1 MKSFQMQFKKTA
13 PMDWCFACTRRSPIT
28 RLVAYNAS
36 CVGSERAMS
45 LFTQH
50 LFSNHRVKNL
60 FLKQM
65 GNEQQR
71 PACSSK
77 FRIADKR
84 KSKRRSRGARG
95 RFRVYLTPSKIQKKK
110 WRISWTDSK
119 GKEKHVDFGA
129 AGMSDFTKH
138 KDPRRMA
145 RYVGRHLGKGGFRKL
160 PKRARDLAQKD
171 KLSKSQKEELIK
183 IMIKVKSSP
192 KENWKKSGMDHAGFW
207 SRWLTWSYPTLTKA
221 KQFIKK
227 KFGISII
234 DGKKSKKKSKKP
246 KKKKSKKP
254 KKRRSRKTGKQ
265 LRAGCK
271 RRGLVYNP
279 TTKRCRKR
287 KSSRGR
293 RRFKMLSLKQIAA
306 KAVPGDVYAGLQV
319 TEQPTGNLH
328 PVAEQLATQ
337 IREARPQVSV
347 TKTNLMK
354 TQAKMLGVD
363 PNVAK
368 IIKKGKK
375 TKKLSANVLRK
386 HMSKARKVKKLQRS
400 LAESQIKIRDG
411 PPRFHLLGDV
421 IDDSLCDSLEAMV
434 RIARLRRDEH
444 WLSIVF
450 PPSIQDDLGLPSMT
464 ERIKSFFKRKVG
476 SGYTPWSII
485 EDFLHLERK
494 NNPIPFVEDSDEEC
508 DCQECRRLREVR
520 RRESRSSGGS
530 RKLER
535 ELDLSVP
542 INRAIDTVDK
552 LCFRTAGSG
561 PYKAGGWTRHYERAM
576 DNDVFA
582 DAVKELYSKMVAY
595 EINNNPDIQ
604 IGDWVWV
611 HPDLPDVSPR
621 RPHSS
626 PVDIM
631 GAYAGLGRVSVKP
644 TTFEE
649 YSKIKLGERNA
660 KTLKRLGIKPL
671 IKTIISRARM
681 VEDGVHNPASKF
693 PDFIKE
699 ALMAKGNSIM
709 IRSIDWSEWLYPVME
724 PRSPLWRQRRGLWGA
739 LSENVTEEAL
749 DNWWEANRD

>member
-1 MKSFQMQFKKTA
+1 
-13 PMDWCFACTRRSPIT
+13 
-28 RLVAYNAS
+28 
-36 CVGSERAMS
+36 
-45 LFTQH
+45 
-50 LFSNHRVKNL
+50 
-60 FLKQM
+60 M

-77 FRIADKR
+77 FRIADK
-84 KSKRRSRGARG
+84 SSAQ
-95 RFRVYLTPSKIQKKK
+95 VYLTPSKIQKKK

-192 KENWKKSGMDHAGFW
+192 KENWKKSGMDQAGFW

-246 KKKKSKKP
+246 RKKSKKPRKKSKKPKKKKSKKP
-254 KKRRSRKTGKQ
+254 RKKSKKKSKKRRSRKTGKQ

-363 PNVAK
+363 PNDAR

-508 DCQECRRLREVR
+508 DCQECRRFREVR
-520 RRESRSSGGS
+520 RRES
-530 RKLER
+530 
-535 ELDLSVP
+535 
-542 INRAIDTVDK
+542 
-552 LCFRTAGSG
+552 
-561 PYKAGGWTRHYERAM
+561 
-576 DNDVFA
+576 
-582 DAVKELYSKMVAY
+582 
-595 EINNNPDIQ
+595 
-604 IGDWVWV
+604 
-611 HPDLPDVSPR
+611 
-621 RPHSS
+621 
-626 PVDIM
+626 
-631 GAYAGLGRVSVKP
+631 
-644 TTFEE
+644 
-649 YSKIKLGERNA
+649 
-660 KTLKRLGIKPL
+660 
-671 IKTIISRARM
+671 
-681 VEDGVHNPASKF
+681 
-693 PDFIKE
+693 
-699 ALMAKGNSIM
+699 
-709 IRSIDWSEWLYPVME
+709 
-724 PRSPLWRQRRGLWGA
+724 
-739 LSENVTEEAL
+739 
-749 DNWWEANRD
+749 